1 MGHQLPLSRC
11 PYCCVLSRLR
21 RTGCRRPTCTYVPI
35 GIEPLLVNRSALPGF
50 LVSSR
55 PAPRAAWPPSDLLP
69 GAAPACP
76 GSFELD
82 QGLVHR
88 CALLR
93 ENGPA
98 LELLRRRIF
107 ATASRPI
114 INGFFVLA
122 GLRLWSPFPSLAP
135 QVAVTRVSRRRLH
148 LKDALLLLQ
157 DRHCWPRQ
165 AGLALSAAAYLFVKK
180 NKAAV
185 FATSSWTAMYIY

>member
-1 MGHQLPLSRC
+1 MRLFRGGLQCALGHQLPLSRC
-11 PYCCVLSRLR
+11 PYYCVLSRLR

-50 LVSSR
+50 LVSSRQSR

-98 LELLRRRIF
+98 LELLHRRIF
-107 ATASRPI
+107 AT
-114 INGFFVLA
+114 
-122 GLRLWSPFPSLAP
+122 GLRFRRSRLKSPSPGSRGAVSTSRRLASSTRSSLLAAPS
-135 QVAVTRVSRRRLH
+135 RSRSVSRRVLV
-148 LKDALLLLQ
+148 
-157 DRHCWPRQ
+157 C
-165 AGLALSAAAYLFVKK
+165 
-180 NKAAV
+180 
-185 FATSSWTAMYIY
+185 

>member
-1 MGHQLPLSRC
+1 MGHQLLLSRC

-55 PAPRAAWPPSDLLP
+55 QSRPAPRAAWPPSDLLP

-88 CALLR
+88 GALLR

-98 LELLRRRIF
+98 LELIHRCIF
-107 ATASRPI
+107 TTARRPI
-114 INGFFVLA
+114 VNGFFVLA
-122 GLRLWSPFPSLAP
+122 GLWLWSPFPSLAP
-135 QVAVTRVSRRRLH
+135 QVAVARVSRRRLH
-148 LKDALLLLQ
+148 LKTPCFFYKIVTAGRAKQVSLCQPPRTCLLRKTRPLYLQ
-157 DRHCWPRQ
+157 QVPGQ
-165 AGLALSAAAYLFVKK
+165 
-180 NKAAV
+180 
-185 FATSSWTAMYIY
+185 